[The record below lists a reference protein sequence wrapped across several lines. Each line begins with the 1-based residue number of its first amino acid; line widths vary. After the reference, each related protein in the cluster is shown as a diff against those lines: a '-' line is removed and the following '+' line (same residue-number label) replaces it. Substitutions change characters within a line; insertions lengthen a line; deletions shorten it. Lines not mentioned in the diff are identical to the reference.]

1 MKKRKLTVNTIAGS
15 NLKVRR
21 RQYITMII
29 SIILAMSFG
38 SSILFFAST
47 LVSSLKQRNID
58 MYGKENMII
67 CNLGKETIS
76 VLNDSELIGEY
87 GLSYITGYACN
98 DTSGTNNG
106 VAIARLDD
114 KGLDFASIKLLEGK
128 YPEADGELL
137 LEKSSLLRLGLED
150 AKIGDQITLN
160 VYTPN
165 GAEDYLQ
172 TPIEKSYTLCGI
184 AENKFT
190 NISNGYDIRKD
201 NLQSGYVYSG
211 AQAAPGGKEKLALY
225 TKFDYG
231 SRKNDYDNYS
241 KLHDLLSKNGGDDSR
256 IITLPDSFLSTLS
269 SYDEGNSS
277 MVQTVALAALL
288 AAVLMVASCVGI
300 VNAFGTNLND
310 RKQQIGM
317 LRTVGATK
325 RQIISIYGREST
337 ILTLICVPASLA
349 VSFFAVKGIIS
360 LLGKNFVF
368 IPNFGVLAAGGV
380 FSIICVLIA
389 AFIPL
394 SSATRISPV
403 QSIRDVEKTRKVKTK
418 HIKTKKSFN
427 TASLLAQRDMLFNR
441 KKQVGVSLFLAITVF
456 ISCMGFSW
464 LKQTQ
469 FNYDPGYDYSLNIS
483 SYSIYSG
490 SVNFP
495 AYEKGI
501 SSSGIARL
509 QSSPYIKEA
518 YGCASCNAFLE
529 SDSMFSDY
537 ITTAY
542 GRPLD
547 IAFDNGS
554 YDEIGAYADKI
565 IADKAN
571 LNSVLTKAISDK
583 CADAKQQ
590 FGLSSNSANI
600 NVAIMDYAGIEM
612 LAKYAESGAP
622 NEAAMDSGN
631 EVMVIAPKEIGYAI
645 EKIESTASEY
655 TESTDFIKKQESER
669 MHLLKTAERDFSVG
683 DKLKLAFI
691 SSNEDPEK
699 LTAEYPSDCKK
710 TEKEFTIGTI
720 INELPENCNI
730 PIEKGMESSPIIII
744 TTMAGI
750 RNYLPNLPYKNAYAY
765 LKEECTSEANK
776 EITAMLNDIA
786 AASGIENPSIYSNYD
801 FVQETRSNYNATLT
815 ALLSVIILML
825 SISAGVINSHLSGE
839 IREGKR
845 AIGTMRAVGA
855 THSLIAKSYILRFLS
870 MFIWGCAAGFG
881 AYLIVFL
888 SMFAQAHGEIQSM
901 LLGFE
906 IWQTLSACV
915 LLFIICSVN
924 LASKIRKET
933 KNSIIDNIRE
943 L

>member
-1 MKKRKLTVNTIAGS
+1 
-15 NLKVRR
+15 
-21 RQYITMII
+21 
-29 SIILAMSFG
+29 
-38 SSILFFAST
+38 
-47 LVSSLKQRNID
+47 
-58 MYGKENMII
+58 
-67 CNLGKETIS
+67 
-76 VLNDSELIGEY
+76 
-87 GLSYITGYACN
+87 
-98 DTSGTNNG
+98 
-106 VAIARLDD
+106 
-114 KGLDFASIKLLEGK
+114 
-128 YPEADGELL
+128 
-137 LEKSSLLRLGLED
+137 
-150 AKIGDQITLN
+150 
-160 VYTPN
+160 
-165 GAEDYLQ
+165 
-172 TPIEKSYTLCGI
+172 
-184 AENKFT
+184 
-190 NISNGYDIRKD
+190 
-201 NLQSGYVYSG
+201 
-211 AQAAPGGKEKLALY
+211 
-225 TKFDYG
+225 
-231 SRKNDYDNYS
+231 
-241 KLHDLLSKNGGDDSR
+241 
-256 IITLPDSFLSTLS
+256 
-269 SYDEGNSS
+269 
-277 MVQTVALAALL
+277 
-288 AAVLMVASCVGI
+288 
-300 VNAFGTNLND
+300 
-310 RKQQIGM
+310 
-317 LRTVGATK
+317 
-325 RQIISIYGREST
+325 
-337 ILTLICVPASLA
+337 
-349 VSFFAVKGIIS
+349 
-360 LLGKNFVF
+360 
-368 IPNFGVLAAGGV
+368 
-380 FSIICVLIA
+380 
-389 AFIPL
+389 
-394 SSATRISPV
+394 
-403 QSIRDVEKTRKVKTK
+403 
-418 HIKTKKSFN
+418 
-427 TASLLAQRDMLFNR
+427 
-441 KKQVGVSLFLAITVF
+441 
-456 ISCMGFSW
+456 MGFSW

-483 SYSIYSG
+483 SYSIYSS

-501 SSSGIARL
+501 NSSGITRL

-518 YGCASCNAFLE
+518 YGSASCNAFLE
-529 SDSMFSDY
+529 SDSSFSDY

-547 IAFDNGS
+547 AAFDNGS

-571 LNSVLTKAISDK
+571 LNAVLTKAISDK

-590 FGLSSNSANI
+590 FGLSNNSVNI

-622 NEAAMDSGN
+622 NAAAMDSGN
-631 EVMVIAPKEIGYAI
+631 EIMVIAPKEIGYAI
-645 EKIESTASEY
+645 EKIGTTASEY
-655 TESTDFIKKQESER
+655 TQSTDFIKKQESER
-669 MHLLKTAERDFSVG
+669 MHLLKTAKRDFSVG

-691 SSNEDPEK
+691 SSNDDPEK
-699 LTAEYPSDCKK
+699 LNGEYSPNCNK

-720 INELPENCNI
+720 INELPDNCNI
-730 PIEKGMESSPIIII
+730 PIEKGMESSPVTII

-765 LKEECTSEANK
+765 LKEDCTPEVNK

-906 IWQTLSACV
+906 NWQTLSACV